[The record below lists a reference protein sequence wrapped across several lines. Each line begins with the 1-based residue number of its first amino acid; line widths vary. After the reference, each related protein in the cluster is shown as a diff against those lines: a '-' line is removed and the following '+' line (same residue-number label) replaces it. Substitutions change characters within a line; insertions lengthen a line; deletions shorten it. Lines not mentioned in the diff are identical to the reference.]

1 MRNAILQKAHV
12 NYCNYMVEKASM
24 PRKSVTVKENEKFGR
39 MSTERRNYLIGE
51 LKVSFGM

>member
-12 NYCNYMVEKASM
+12 NYCNYMVKKASM
-24 PRKSVTVKENEKFGR
+24 PRKSVTVKVNEKSGR
-39 MSTERRNYLIGE
+39 MSIERRNYLIGE

>member
-1 MRNAILQKAHV
+1 MRNAILQKAHE
-12 NYCNYMVEKASM
+12 NYCNHMVKKASM
-24 PRKSVTVKENEKFGR
+24 PRKSVTVKENEKSCR